1 MIKYSASYAR
11 MRGLKGKLIGRE
23 QLEALLQLSD
33 FRSVLSSL
41 KNTFYGEQIRDLM
54 DIHLVEHALKQDL
67 ILSYTKILTFLRG
80 KPAILLK
87 TFLGRFE
94 LYNIKT
100 IIRSLIYGET
110 SKEKIDPF
118 IFSLGKYHT
127 IPIDEALESKNME
140 DFINV
145 VRNTPYAR
153 PLEIGYQ
160 QYESEKTLFPLEIA
174 LDIDYYVR
182 LKQALDNLGPIDR
195 LDSWELLSLY
205 YDIINLI
212 WMFRFRE
219 YFKYTPEQIFQY
231 IIPYG
236 QNIKGE
242 IFWKIVGENDLVKAI
257 YDIRLK
263 PYDHLLRS
271 ANQIDGNYILGI
283 EIGLFRYLYNQSI
296 KVMMKFPLQSAPF
309 IAFFILKEMEIKDI
323 ITILTCKNLG
333 TSQEKVRDY
342 LITL

>member
-23 QLEALLQLSD
+23 QLEALLQVSD

-41 KNTFYGEQIRDLM
+41 KNTFYGEQIRDLV
-54 DIHLVEHALKQDL
+54 DISLVEHALKQDL
-67 ILSYTKILTFLRG
+67 IISYMKILTFLRG
-80 KPAILLK
+80 KPAELLK

-100 IIRSLIYGET
+100 IVRSLVYGKT
-110 SKEKIDPF
+110 PKEKVTPF

-127 IPIDEALESKNME
+127 IPIDEALESENIE
-140 DFINV
+140 SFIKITK
-145 VRNTPYAR
+145 NTPFAR

-160 QYESEKTLFPLEIA
+160 QFEAEKTLFPLEIA

-182 LKQALDNLGPIDR
+182 LKQALDSLGPVDKI
-195 LDSWELLSLY
+195 DSWELLSLY

-212 WMFRFRE
+212 WLFRFKE
-219 YFKYTPEQIFQY
+219 YFKFTPEQIFQY

-236 QNIKGE
+236 QHIKGE
-242 IFWKIVGENDLVKAI
+242 LFWKIAGESDLARAI
-257 YDIRLK
+257 DDIGLK

-271 ANQIDGNYILGI
+271 AKQINGNYILGI
-283 EIGLFRYLYNQSI
+283 EISLFRYLYNQSI
-296 KVMMKFPLQSAPF
+296 KVLMKFPLQSAPF
-309 IAFFILKEMEIKDI
+309 IAFFIIKEMEIRDI
-323 ITILTCKNLG
+323 ITILTCKNIG
-333 TSQEKVRDY
+333 ASQEKIRDY
-342 LITL
+342 LITI